1 MINHKIMQTAELK
14 TSLIDRIN
22 SINDDHLLMEA
33 IRLINIEIQ
42 NDEEKFVFS
51 ESQTSKIMNAIKEI
65 ENGDYLTSNDANIEI
80 EQWLRE

>member
-1 MINHKIMQTAELK
+1 M
-14 TSLIDRIN
+14 
-22 SINDDHLLMEA
+22 INDDHLLMEA

>member
-1 MINHKIMQTAELK
+1 MQTAELK